1 MKIEV
6 FASQT
11 QVTEKDIRG
20 KDCVVIDTLRATS
33 TIITAL
39 ANGCEQVI
47 PVEEVGQATRLR
59 ASVGGDTMAV
69 LGGERGGQKIPGFDL
84 GNSPLEYGP
93 EHIYG
98 KTLIL
103 TTTNGTLAIGKAE
116 TASRTYIGAMINATS
131 IALALLKTETDVVI
145 LCAGMEGKFAV
156 EDALTA
162 GYIIHCL
169 REQSPG
175 IPIETGDLGY
185 VCEVLYETS
194 QDDLLTAVQNGRGFE
209 QLHALGMEQDVA
221 YCMQRDTVPALPLVQ
236 DNRIILVRQ

>member
-11 QVTEKDIRG
+11 HVTEKDIRG

-98 KTLIL
+98 KTLI
-103 TTTNGTLAIGKAE
+103 
-116 TASRTYIGAMINATS
+116 
-131 IALALLKTETDVVI
+131 
-145 LCAGMEGKFAV
+145 
-156 EDALTA
+156 
-162 GYIIHCL
+162 
-169 REQSPG
+169 
-175 IPIETGDLGY
+175 
-185 VCEVLYETS
+185 
-194 QDDLLTAVQNGRGFE
+194 
-209 QLHALGMEQDVA
+209 
-221 YCMQRDTVPALPLVQ
+221 
-236 DNRIILVRQ
+236 